1 MGMQVGGGDD
11 GLNSEINVTPFVD
24 VMLVL
29 LVIFMITA
37 PMMNTGVDITLPQT
51 NAENIDSVEDKL
63 ILSIDKTRS
72 LTLNKEKVTW
82 VDLERA
88 LQHKLATDAKVRAS
102 REIYVEADEA
112 LPYGVVVTAMAIAK
126 ESGLSKVMMMTDPA
140 NQMSATQMDKS
151 VTAPASSV
159 GDGDGEGAP

>member
-1 MGMQVGGGDD
+1 MGMQVGGGGGDA
-11 GLNSEINVTPFVD
+11 LNSEINVTPFVD

-51 NAENIDSVEDKL
+51 NAENIDTVEDKL

-72 LTLNKEKVTW
+72 LTLNKERVTW

-88 LQHKLATDAKVRAS
+88 LQQKLATDAKVRAS

-140 NQMSATQMDKS
+140 NQMSASQMDKT
-151 VTAPASSV
+151 VTAPPPAA
-159 GDGDGEGAP
+159 GDGAEGAP

>member
-1 MGMQVGGGDD
+1 MGMQVGGGGGDD
-11 GLNSEINVTPFVD
+11 LNSEINVTPFVD

-51 NAENIDSVEDKL
+51 NAESIDTVEDKL

-88 LQHKLATDAKVRAS
+88 LQNKLATDAKVRAS

-140 NQMSATQMDKS
+140 NQMSASQLDK
-151 VTAPASSV
+151 AV
-159 GDGDGEGAP
+159 GSPTDTEE

>member
-1 MGMQVGGGDD
+1 MGMQVGGGRGDD
-11 GLNSEINVTPFVD
+11 LNSEINVTPFVD

-29 LVIFMITA
+29 LVIVMITA

-51 NAENIDSVEDKL
+51 NAQNIDAVEDQL
-63 ILSIDKTRS
+63 ILSIDKTRA

-88 LQHKLATDAKVRAS
+88 LQNKIATDPKVRAS
-102 REIYVEADEA
+102 REIYIEADET

-126 ESGLSKVMMMTDPA
+126 ESGLSKVMMMTDPG
-140 NQMSATQMDKS
+140 NQLSASELDKN
-151 VTAPASSV
+151 VTGAPA
-159 GDGDGEGAP
+159 DGQ

>member
-1 MGMQVGGGDD
+1 MGMQVGGGAGSGD
-11 GLNSEINVTPFVD
+11 LNSEINVTPFVD

-51 NAENIDSVEDKL
+51 NTENIDSVEDKL

-72 LTLNKEKVTW
+72 LTLNKKPITW
-82 VDLERA
+82 VDLEGA
-88 LQHKLATDAKVRAS
+88 LQNKLASDPKLQKS
-102 REIYVEADEA
+102 REIYVEADET

-126 ESGLSKVMMMTDPA
+126 QSGLSKVMMMTDPG
-140 NQMSATQMDKS
+140 NQMSASELDRAVES
-151 VTAPASSV
+151 PGASGS
-159 GDGDGEGAP
+159 GD